1 MGLYQAQLEK
11 FDESVESFNKA
22 IDLEPDNVETLI
34 LKGATQK
41 NSGKLE
47 DALQTFEKVIEKKP
61 DNIKVR

>member
-1 MGLYQAQLEK
+1 MGLYQAQMEK
-11 FDESVESFNKA
+11 FDDSMQSFNKA
-22 IDLEPDNVETLI
+22 IELEPENVENLI

-47 DALQTFEKVIEKKP
+47 EALLTFDKVLEKKP